1 MIKKIYHHTKKHIR
15 IFSSKKNRN
24 KTLAILA
31 VIVAIFAATIYL
43 SKYVLYFLNNPD
55 QVRDFV
61 ASFGVLG
68 PLVLILMQILQVLVA
83 PVPGQV
89 AGFVSGYIYG
99 IFFGTIYTMIGT
111 MLGSFIAITLA
122 RKFGRPFVEKVVER
136 HTLKKFDKIAQNKGI
151 FALFLIWLLPAL
163 PDDAVC
169 YISGLTKIRIR
180 TLMIIIFLGRLP
192 GFIVLNMVGNGVAI
206 ANATF
211 SFVIFGV
218 LMVLSFIIFKTRHN
232 LEATMTNL
240 VSKIKDRKK
249 GNFK

>member
-1 MIKKIYHHTKKHIR
+1 M
-15 IFSSKKNRN
+15 
-24 KTLAILA
+24 AILA
-31 VIVAIFAATIYL
+31 IIITIFVALTYL
-43 SKYVLYFLNNPD
+43 SKYVMYFLNNPD

-61 ASFGVLG
+61 AGFGVLG
-68 PLVLILMQILQVLVA
+68 PLVLILMQILQVLFA

-99 IFFGTIYTMIGT
+99 VFWGTTYTMIGT
-111 MLGSFIAITLA
+111 MIGTLIAISLA
-122 RKFGRPFVEKVVER
+122 RKFGRPFVEKVVEK
-136 HTLKKFDKIAQNKGI
+136 HTLKKFDKIARDKGI

-180 TLMIIIFLGRLP
+180 TLMIIVFLGRLP
-192 GFIVLNMVGNGVAI
+192 GFIVLNIVGNGVAI

-232 LEATMTNL
+232 LEAVMTKL
-240 VSKIKDRKK
+240 VIKIKDRKK